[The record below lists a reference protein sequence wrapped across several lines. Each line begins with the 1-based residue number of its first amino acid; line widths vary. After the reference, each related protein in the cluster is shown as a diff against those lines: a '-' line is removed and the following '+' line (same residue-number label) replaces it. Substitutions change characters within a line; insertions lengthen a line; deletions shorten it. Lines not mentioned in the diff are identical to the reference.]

1 MSMCGGSNKDA
12 QQARADEEARKARID
27 QGVKNIDKT
36 FAGFNDEFYKQREQD
51 YFNAALPTLNMESAR
66 TRNDLAYSLA
76 SRGLL
81 NSSVKNQRE
90 ASFANEVAK
99 QRRAIAD
106 QGLSQANSL
115 RASVED
121 ARGRVY
127 NQLLASADPAQ
138 ATAAATRAQSDLTQP
153 SPVGSIGNFFA
164 DWSNIYLANRTAN
177 AMNPE
182 VQPMFGGGGSR
193 RSSSRLVN

>member
-1 MSMCGGSNKDA
+1 MSMCGGSNGDA
-12 QQARADEEARKARID
+12 QQARADEAARQARID
-27 QGVKNIDKT
+27 QGTKAIDQT
-36 FAGFNDEFYKQREQD
+36 FAGFNDNFYKQREQD
-51 YFNAALPTLNMESAR
+51 YFNAALPTLNMEATR
-66 TRNDLAYSLA
+66 TRNDLAYTLA

-81 NSSVKNQRE
+81 NSSVKAQRE
-90 ASFANEVAK
+90 SSFANEIAK

-138 ATAAATRAQSDLTQP
+138 ATAAATRAQSDLVQP
-153 SPVGSIGNFFA
+153 SPVGTIGNFFS
-164 DWSNIYLANRTAN
+164 DWSNIYLGNKTAQ
-177 AMNPE
+177 AMDPA
-182 VQPMFGGGGSR
+182 VQPMFGGGSR
-193 RSSSRLVN
+193 NSSSRLVK